1 MQETQQ
7 KKLKKKMIKFLD
19 LKTQY
24 DGIKLEVDEA
34 IKDVIQKS
42 NFIGGSAVRQF
53 EENFANYIGSKYCIG
68 VGNGTDALEISIEA
82 LKLPAGSE
90 IIVPANSYIASAEA
104 VTRSG
109 HDVIFADV
117 DSNSYVISIEDLKK
131 KITSKTKAIIAVH
144 LYGHPCNMEE
154 LKEIALKYN
163 LFIIEDAAQA
173 HGSEFNGIKVGKI
186 GDISAFSFYPG
197 KNLGAYGDGGA
208 ITTDDFNLAEL
219 CKKISNHG
227 RITKYDHEFVG
238 RNSRLDS
245 IQASILNV
253 KLKHLDKWNNKR
265 IEVAN
270 KYLSKLK
277 GVGDIILP
285 QRQIWAKQAYHLFV
299 IRTKKRDK
307 LKNYL
312 LEKGIETGIHY
323 PISLPKQKAYYYK
336 NKFKENL
343 FSNLSDTTLLS
354 LPIGEHLTNMDV
366 DYIVDTIK
374 VFFGR

>member
-1 MQETQQ
+1 MQEIQQ

-19 LKTQY
+19 LKFQY

-42 NFIGGSAVRQF
+42 NFIGGSTVRQF

-82 LKLPAGSE
+82 LKLPTGSE

-117 DSNSYVISIEDLKK
+117 DSNSYVISIEDIKK

-253 KLKHLDKWNNKR
+253 KLRHLDKWNDKR
-265 IEVAN
+265 IEIAN
-270 KYLSKLK
+270 HYLLKLK

-285 QRQIWAKQAYHLFV
+285 QRQIWAKQVYHLFV

-312 LEKGIETGIHY
+312 LDKGIETGIHY
-323 PISLPKQKAYYYK
+323 PISLPKQKAYHYK
-336 NKFKENL
+336 NKSSENL
-343 FSNLSDTTLLS
+343 FSNLSDSTLLS
-354 LPIGEHLTNMDV
+354 LPIGEHLTKKDV

-374 VFFGR
+374 IFYDK

>member
-1 MQETQQ
+1 M
-7 KKLKKKMIKFLD
+7 
-19 LKTQY
+19 
-24 DGIKLEVDEA
+24 KLEIDEA

-42 NFIGGSAVRQF
+42 NFIGGSIVSRF
-53 EENFANYIGSKYCIG
+53 EENFANYVGSKYCIG

-82 LKLPAGSE
+82 LKMPTGSE

-117 DSNSYVISIEDLKK
+117 DHNSYVISVEDIEK

-144 LYGHPCNMEE
+144 LYGHPCNMKE
-154 LKEIALKYN
+154 LKKIALKHN
-163 LFIIEDAAQA
+163 LYIIEDAAQA
-173 HGSEFNGIKVGKI
+173 HGSEFNGVKVGTI

-208 ITTDDFNLAEL
+208 ITTNDYNLAEL

-227 RITKYDHEFVG
+227 RITKYDHEFEG

-253 KLKHLDKWNNKR
+253 KLKYLDKWNHKR
-265 IEVAN
+265 IEIAN

-285 QRQIWAKQAYHLFV
+285 QRQIWAKQVYHLFV
-299 IRTKKRDK
+299 IRTKKRDE

-312 LEKGIETGIHY
+312 QEKGIETGIHY
-323 PISLPKQKAYYYK
+323 PISLPKQKAYHYK

-354 LPIGEHLTNMDV
+354 LPIGEHLTNKDI

-374 VFFGR
+374 VFFAR